1 MIKEVPF
8 ADFSPMHS
16 EIKDSLESA
25 FNRVL
30 SRNLFINGDEVRL
43 FEEEFADYCGVKY
56 CVGVDNGLDA
66 LFLILKAAG
75 IGCGDEVIVPSN
87 TFIATAL
94 AVSETGATPVFV
106 EPEIET
112 YNINPN
118 GIESK
123 ITTRTKGIIAV
134 HLQGRCS
141 NMDEINQIALK
152 HNVLVFEDA
161 AQAHGATYKG
171 KKAGSLAFA
180 AGFSFYPGK
189 NLGCFGDGGCVTT
202 NDFELAKKVRIL
214 SNYGS
219 IEKYVHLVKG
229 KNARL
234 DELQCAFLRCKLP
247 HLDRWNQCRKEIA
260 KKYLENITNP
270 LIKLPMNDS
279 EDFGHV
285 YHVFAIRCRERDRLE
300 KFLNDRGIK
309 TVKHY
314 PIPMHLQKAYKDLN
328 FKVGDFPIAEE
339 ISNSILSL
347 PLYYGMTDAEVM
359 HVIKCVN
366 DFH

>member
-16 EIKDSLESA
+16 EIRDSLESA

-30 SRNLFINGDEVRL
+30 SKNIYINGEEVQL
-43 FEEEFADYCGVKY
+43 FEQEFANYCGVKY
-56 CVGVDNGLDA
+56 CVGVDNGLNA
-66 LFLILKAAG
+66 LSLILRAVG
-75 IGCGDEVIVPSN
+75 IGSGDEVIVPSN

-94 AVSETGATPVFV
+94 AVSETGAIPVFV

-112 YNINPN
+112 YNINP
-118 GIESK
+118 SK
-123 ITTRTKGIIAV
+123 IEEKITHKTKAIIAV

-141 NMDEINQIALK
+141 DMDEINRIAAK
-152 HNVLVFEDA
+152 HKIFVFEDA

-171 KKAGSLAFA
+171 KKAGNLSIA

-189 NLGCFGDGGCVTT
+189 NLGCFGDGGCITT
-202 NDFELAKKVRIL
+202 NDAELAKKVRIL

-219 IEKYVHLVKG
+219 EMKYVHVVKG

-234 DELQCAFLRCKLP
+234 DELQCALLRCKLP
-247 HLDRWNQCRKEIA
+247 HLDKWNRNRQDIA
-260 KKYLENITNP
+260 KQYFDKIKNP
-270 LIKLPMNDS
+270 IIKLPLQTDS
-279 EDFGHV
+279 VFGHV
-285 YHVFAIRCRERDRLE
+285 YHVFAVRCNERDRLE

-314 PIPMHLQKAYKDLN
+314 PIPMHLQGAYKDLN
-328 FKVGDFPIAEE
+328 FKVGDFPVAEE
-339 ISNSILSL
+339 ISKTILSL
-347 PLYYGMTDAEVM
+347 PMFYGMTDEQINY
-359 HVIKCVN
+359 VISALNEFK
-366 DFH
+366 